1 MCSNW
6 PPFIWRNRRARFIK
20 FSLASLNLYTD
31 LLLLFSY
38 KHLAFFK
45 SQDNLLNRGRLD
57 SWDRRI
63 LTLLFIVTSG
73 FTLIEVGLDS
83 LIWLERWVCWFD
95 WNTGFAALT
104 GTLGSLTTLHWFF
117 YPARRTIFCGVFD
130 TLDCISIYIRLQQ
143 MYKDGVSRPFV
154 SSCYMFCSYL
164 STCYLF
170 WFWVWSVLG

>member
-1 MCSNW
+1 
-6 PPFIWRNRRARFIK
+6 
-20 FSLASLNLYTD
+20 
-31 LLLLFSY
+31 
-38 KHLAFFK
+38 
-45 SQDNLLNRGRLD
+45 LNRGRLD

-170 WFWVWSVLG
+170 WVWSDLSYTTLYITWNRVGVATPVHGGAQWSAQKPNPRYCKYRTVCLIFFCKNHQ